1 MPMPI
6 HAHLA
11 ILRPM
16 NTLLRIALTAL
27 VFTGLAAC
35 GAKGPLVLPEKAEP
49 VEVPAEDAAIEADA
63 EAAPE
68 DAEEQA
74 EDAVDTP
81 VTTPDENG

>member
-1 MPMPI
+1 
-6 HAHLA
+6 
-11 ILRPM
+11 M
-16 NTLLRIALTAL
+16 NTLLRIASTTL

-49 VEVPAEDAAIEADA
+49 VEAPAEDAEVDADA
-63 EAAPE
+63 EATPE

-81 VTTPDENG
+81 PTTPPGNG